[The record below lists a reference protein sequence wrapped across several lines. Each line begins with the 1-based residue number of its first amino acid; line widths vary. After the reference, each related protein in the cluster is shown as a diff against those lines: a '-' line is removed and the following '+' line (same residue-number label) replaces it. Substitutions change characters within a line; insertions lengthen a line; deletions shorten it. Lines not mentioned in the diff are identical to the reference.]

1 MNARSQVLALMVG
14 LLIVAL
20 VPTGVRAEPSITV
33 SPTSG
38 PPGTLVTVT
47 GGGFAS
53 GAAVEVLWYT
63 MEGNRVSGSGFVEV
77 SSTVANAVAGSS
89 GAWTASFV
97 TPYDL
102 GGPPHRI
109 EAVASGS
116 SAAEATFTLLRQT
129 WISPTSGPE
138 GTIIEVEM
146 VGGGWTQYDNN
157 IAITYDNAF
166 LGFACSF
173 NSGGNISVF
182 IQATGGLG
190 PHLITVY
197 PALYYGPSNG
207 PTPWKHPVLNV
218 NDLPVRYE
226 IQQFTFEITES
237 ASSERTYVRGTDLR
251 SVTAP
256 DTLVIPAVP
265 AVPINDGTP
274 QLTVGNGGSG
284 IVGTPL
290 PYALAGFAPNTRV
303 DLRWNSV
310 IGATR
315 IEDDDN
321 KGWVM
326 TPTNSTLTSVTTDAQ
341 GRALASVPV
350 PSDFGG
356 DHLIEAVVAGDVMAT
371 ATWRL
376 VPSFTAELSAD
387 GSQVIVHAR
396 GLGYE
401 KYTAA
406 WEVLYDNRLMGW
418 MSAFTSRGSVDIT
431 VPVVGKPGTH
441 SIDIME
447 GTGGWPYLNMQ
458 QSPWPWEP
466 AVRFSFT
473 IEAPETT
480 TQTTQTSAAGIPVW
494 LGMGAIVAAVATGFL
509 AGRVRRRP
517 STPSV
522 EPARESDA

>member
-1 MNARSQVLALMVG
+1 MNRNIGVLAIWVALV
-14 LLIVAL
+14 IVAL
-20 VPTGVRAEPSITV
+20 MPMTARAEPTLAV

-47 GGGFAS
+47 GSGFAS
-53 GAAVEVLWYT
+53 GAAVDVLWYT

-77 SSTVANAVAGSS
+77 SSTVADAVADAS
-89 GAWTASFV
+89 GGWTASFV

-102 GGPPHRI
+102 GGPPHRVV
-109 EAVASGS
+109 ASASGS
-116 SAAEATFTLLRQT
+116 STAETMFTLTRQT
-129 WISPTSGPE
+129 IITPTSGPE
-138 GTIIEVEM
+138 GTVIEVHM

-157 IAITYDNAF
+157 VAITYDNAF

-182 IQATGGLG
+182 IQASGGPG
-190 PHLITVY
+190 SHLISVY
-197 PALYYGPSNG
+197 PAIYYGPSNG

-218 NDLPVRYE
+218 NDLPTRYE
-226 IQQFTFEITES
+226 IQRFTFEVTES
-237 ASSERTYVRGTDLR
+237 ASSARTYVRGTDLK

-256 DTLVIPAVP
+256 DSLVIPAAP
-265 AVPINDGTP
+265 AVPIMDGTP
-274 QLTVGNGGSG
+274 QLTVGNGGNG

-290 PYALAGFAPNTRV
+290 PYALAGFLPNTRV

-310 IGATR
+310 VGATK
-315 IEDDDN
+315 IDADDN

-326 TPTNSTLTSVTTDAQ
+326 TPTNTTLTSVTTDAQ
-341 GRALASVPV
+341 GKALASVPV

-356 DHLIEAVVAGDVMAT
+356 DHLIEAVVAGDVKASE
-371 ATWRL
+371 TWRV

-387 GSQVIVHAR
+387 GTNVIVHAR

-418 MSAFTSRGSVDIT
+418 MSAFTSRGSVDVA
-431 VPVVGKPGTH
+431 VPVVGTPGTH
-441 SIDIME
+441 SIDIHE

-466 AVRFSFT
+466 AVRFSFS
-473 IEAPETT
+473 IPSPAANDNAAQSSSVPMWSLAPILIV
-480 TQTTQTSAAGIPVW
+480 GVV
-494 LGMGAIVAAVATGFL
+494 LGLLV
-509 AGRVRRRP
+509 GRVRRRSSP
-517 STPSV
+517 EVVKV
-522 EPARESDA
+522 EQNVPE